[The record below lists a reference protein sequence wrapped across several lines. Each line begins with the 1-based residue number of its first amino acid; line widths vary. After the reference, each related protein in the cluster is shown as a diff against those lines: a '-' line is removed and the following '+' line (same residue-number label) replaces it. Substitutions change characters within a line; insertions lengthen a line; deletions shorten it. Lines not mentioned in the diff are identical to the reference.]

1 MRISSYERIRRF
13 VPVFYLDVLEM
24 DSIYRVDGSLID
36 DLIGSIDTVK
46 ANRFVLSADEN
57 TTARLERFLG
67 LKTNPNK
74 NLDERRRLVASYFAG
89 FGKINKTKIK
99 EMMKSFTGT
108 DSEVVLRVYDDNSN
122 EAIYITLHRGEHESI
137 NADDVKKILFDRLP
151 AHLMIVCNVAYT
163 NKELKDSNITYGFL
177 KSYTY
182 KQVKNGI
189 PLEEVK

>member
-1 MRISSYERIRRF
+1 MDMNSYERIRRF
-13 VPVFYLDVLEM
+13 VPVFYLDVFEM
-24 DSIYRVDGSLID
+24 DSIYRVDGSLVD
-36 DLIGSIDTVK
+36 DLLDSIDIVK
-46 ANRFVLSADEN
+46 ANRYILSADEE
-57 TTARLERFLG
+57 TTSRLEKFLG

-108 DSEVVLRVYDDNSN
+108 DSDVALKLYNGTD

-151 AHLMIVCNVAYT
+151 AQLMIVCDVAYT
-163 NKELKDSNITYGFL
+163 NKELKNSGITYGYL
-177 KSYTY
+177 KKYTY
-182 KQVKNGI
+182 RQVREGI